1 MKDIFFSLPGVGL
14 TILCWG
20 AYGTLLHKGQHDLAG
35 SRLKPLICVGL
46 AYLVI
51 AVVVPGILLAM
62 QGKLQGDWS
71 FSGISW
77 ALAAGA
83 AGAFG
88 ALGIVLALTA
98 GGKPTYVMPLVF
110 GGAPIINVVVAMYFA
125 KIPWKDVNPVF
136 FAGLIMVGAGAVTVL
151 VFAPKAKPAAKPVAA
166 MNSADKT
173 VSHAVEK
180 KTDQAEPD
188 DAESSD

>member
-1 MKDIFFSLPGVGL
+1 MKDILFSLPGIGL

-20 AYGTLLHKGQHDLAG
+20 AYGTLLHKGQYDLGG

-51 AVVVPGILLAM
+51 AIVMPCILLAM
-62 QGKLQGDWS
+62 QGKLGGDWS
-71 FSGISW
+71 FVGITW

-98 GGKPTYVMPLVF
+98 GGKPNYVMPLVF
-110 GGAPIINVVVAMYFA
+110 GGAPIINVVVSMYFA
-125 KIPWKDVNPVF
+125 KIPWRDVNPVF

-151 VFAPKAKPAAKPVAA
+151 LAEWAVDETVRVVAPGELPRGHDAIVA
-166 MNSADKT
+166 M
-173 VSHAVEK
+173 
-180 KTDQAEPD
+180 P
-188 DAESSD
+188 